1 MRAALV
7 IAAGF
12 VATPGSTE
20 APCRQALALG
30 LDVSGSVDGGE
41 YRLQLDGLAAALR
54 ERAVIEA
61 MLSVPSA
68 PVHLAIFEWS
78 EPGHQR
84 LLLDWQMIAGPADLE
99 RIAAMLE
106 ATGRRPAPPGTA
118 LGSAMRFG
126 TALLEQRRDCWKR
139 TLDLS
144 GDGKHNIGPHPR
156 EVKRALSAQSAGGVT
171 LNALV
176 IGSDAPTLGALG
188 YEDIGELS
196 AYFSAWVIFG
206 PGAFV
211 ETALGYEAY
220 REAMVRKLIRELEG
234 LTVSALPDTR

>member
-54 ERAVIEA
+54 EPAVIAA

-78 EPGHQR
+78 EPGH
-84 LLLDWQMIAGPADLE
+84 
-99 RIAAMLE
+99 
-106 ATGRRPAPPGTA
+106 
-118 LGSAMRFG
+118 
-126 TALLEQRRDCWKR
+126 
-139 TLDLS
+139 
-144 GDGKHNIGPHPR
+144 
-156 EVKRALSAQSAGGVT
+156 
-171 LNALV
+171 
-176 IGSDAPTLGALG
+176 
-188 YEDIGELS
+188 
-196 AYFSAWVIFG
+196 
-206 PGAFV
+206 
-211 ETALGYEAY
+211 
-220 REAMVRKLIRELEG
+220 
-234 LTVSALPDTR
+234 